1 MKKLRIL
8 LILLIGS
15 TGTVFAQSADAVAGG
30 KMTTGLSIAVI
41 VLLGLVIYSN
51 VLLTRE
57 KKMNQTLSHR
67 IHELEQKN
75 S

>member
-1 MKKLRIL
+1 MKRIL
-8 LILLIGS
+8 LLFVLLLGS
-15 TGTVFAQSADAVAGG
+15 STPTFAQSMEPAAG

-51 VLLTRE
+51 VLLSKQ
-57 KKMNQTLSHR
+57 KKANHELTKRL
-67 IHELEQKN
+67 HELENK